1 MSLECDDFVFRKV
14 NRPLPLRTGGWLGFR
29 LTAKLP
35 LSVTNPLI
43 IDAPLLF
50 LNFLLFLSTFSV
62 VLNDYFFR
70 WLVYKFLLSRFLVL
84 INYIIWSYNLF
95 SVSNVFQGPG
105 FYRPGFSGSEST
117 VWNQVLEVAQ
127 L

>member
-62 VLNDYFFR
+62 VLNDYI
-70 WLVYKFLLSRFLVL
+70 SDG
-84 INYIIWSYNLF
+84 LF
-95 SVSNVFQGPG
+95 TSFC
-105 FYRPGFSGSEST
+105 
-117 VWNQVLEVAQ
+117 
-127 L
+127 